1 MAKVI
6 AVTNQKGGVGK
17 TTTAVNLS
25 ACLAEAG
32 KHTLLVDLDPQ
43 GNATSGLGIDK
54 HTLQGGTYDS
64 LIGAMDMNDVIAE
77 TAVKK
82 LFIAPATMDLAG
94 ATVEL
99 VAMKERESALRKAL
113 INVRTTR
120 GRAFDYILID
130 CPPSLDLLTIN
141 ALVAADSVLIPVQC
155 EFYALEG
162 LAQLTETVQAVALDM
177 NANLAVLGLLLTM
190 YDGRTNLSLQVAEEV
205 KKYFGDQ
212 VFRTIIPRNVRL
224 GEAPGYGEPI
234 ITYDPHSKGAT
245 VYRKVAKEVIER
257 VG

>member
-1 MAKVI
+1 M
-6 AVTNQKGGVGK
+6 
-17 TTTAVNLS
+17 
-25 ACLAEAG
+25 
-32 KHTLLVDLDPQ
+32 
-43 GNATSGLGIDK
+43 
-54 HTLQGGTYDS
+54 
-64 LIGAMDMNDVIAE
+64 
-77 TAVKK
+77 
-82 LFIAPATMDLAG
+82 
-94 ATVEL
+94 
-99 VAMKERESALRKAL
+99 
-113 INVRTTR
+113 INVRTTC

-224 GEAPGYGEPI
+224 GEAPSYGEPI

>member
-1 MAKVI
+1 M
-6 AVTNQKGGVGK
+6 
-17 TTTAVNLS
+17 
-25 ACLAEAG
+25 E
-32 KHTLLVDLDPQ
+32 
-43 GNATSGLGIDK
+43 
-54 HTLQGGTYDS
+54 
-64 LIGAMDMNDVIAE
+64 
-77 TAVKK
+77 
-82 LFIAPATMDLAG
+82 
-94 ATVEL
+94 
-99 VAMKERESALRKAL
+99 ERESALRKAL
-113 INVRTTR
+113 INVRTTC

-224 GEAPGYGEPI
+224 GEAPSYGEPI